1 MLTKVEELEDYS
13 RRALVNFP
21 KAERHLL
28 TAEVRLC
35 IDRIE
40 RLTLTAWK
48 RYQKKTTLTDL
59 DIEIEVLRRKV
70 RKAQRYG
77 HISGGQ
83 YRDWAQHINDLGAI
97 LGGWLRHEREEKRL
111 DVSPSYFA
119 CSIADAVDRQVRI
132 VLPYLRSH
140 FA

>member
-1 MLTKVEELEDYS
+1 MSHVDQFQAVGRDNAPYQHLRPFEGMLTKVEELEDYS

-97 LGGWLRHEREEKRL
+97 LGGWLRHERSK
-111 DVSPSYFA
+111 
-119 CSIADAVDRQVRI
+119 
-132 VLPYLRSH
+132 
-140 FA
+140 